1 MQELKRISQ
10 SINKTLQN
18 SVISKKSN
26 TIKVLN
32 SIASTDSNINCNDSF
47 SVNNVLKEYDN
58 LKEEITNLKTST
70 VHQRF

>member
-10 SINKTLQN
+10 SLKKTWQN
-18 SVISKKSN
+18 SVNSKKLN

-32 SIASTDSNINCNDSF
+32 SIASIDSNINCNDYF
-47 SVNNVLKEYDN
+47 SVDNVLKEYDN
-58 LKEEITNLKTST
+58 LKEEITNLKTSI

>member
-10 SINKTLQN
+10 SLKKTWQN
-18 SVISKKSN
+18 SVNSKKLN

-32 SIASTDSNINCNDSF
+32 SIASIDSNINCNDSF

-58 LKEEITNLKTST
+58 LKEEITNLKTSI